1 MIDRSNEYNI
11 RLRKLDKD
19 YKDLNKKLKKL
30 NKDITDFERKI
41 DRKTEIT
48 KKNATS
54 EKKVLTLIIEGQK
67 GRQF

>member
-1 MIDRSNEYNI
+1 MIDRSNEFNI
-11 RLRKLDKD
+11 RLKELDKD
-19 YKDLNKKLKKL
+19 YKDLNKKLKEL
-30 NKDITDFERKI
+30 NKDITDFEREI

-54 EKKVLTLIIEGQK
+54 EKKALTLIIEGQK